1 MTTPG
6 NPAEAAAPDA
16 EGSASESSTPV
27 PSVRY
32 GPDAGQPVPVSDLVE
47 PDAQGT
53 IEVIHHQS
61 ERFYELLDDGMSVGL
76 LIYEK
81 NPRQTGITHAVVRED
96 RRGHGLGRIL
106 IASALNDLTASGTR
120 IANYCNSVARF
131 LDRNPDYRRRIGDA
145 T

>member
-1 MTTPG
+1 M
-6 NPAEAAAPDA
+6 
-16 EGSASESSTPV
+16 
-27 PSVRY
+27 
-32 GPDAGQPVPVSDLVE
+32 PVSDLVE
-47 PDAQGT
+47 PDAHGT

-81 NPRQTGITHAVVRED
+81 NPQQTSITHAMVRED

-106 IASALNDLTASGTR
+106 IASALDDLTASRTE
-120 IANYCNSVARF
+120 IANYCSTVARF
-131 LDRNPDYRRRIGDA
+131 LDRNPDYKRRVGDK